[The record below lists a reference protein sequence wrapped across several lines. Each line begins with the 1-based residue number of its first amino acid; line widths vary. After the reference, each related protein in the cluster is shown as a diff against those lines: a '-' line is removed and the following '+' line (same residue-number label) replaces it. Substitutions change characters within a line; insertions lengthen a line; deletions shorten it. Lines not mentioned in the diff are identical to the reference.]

1 MICLFVCLF
10 IWTMIVSSMYIV
22 CWDLRTLR
30 IKCFN
35 RVLILFP
42 ALLSHIWINMFHIS
56 DNTSSYVTR
65 SLGCHLTSRKPL
77 RLVVPSPKFLLRPA
91 ELVLSIR
98 SGRLH
103 LAFATGPDPT
113 PAQSKPGTKWWK
125 TRGRA
130 SAGSIR
136 CTQPGSPAAVAG
148 GQPQEPAQVPAPWKN
163 EAGPEVLHAG
173 CGCRVWTR
181 GTRWCLEVWWC
192 QEPQSPKEGV
202 TNLAQG
208 TSRSGLP
215 KRSQLFSLSL
225 RMQRGK
231 QGRVFQPC
239 LWLQLF

>member
-10 IWTMIVSSMYIV
+10 IWTMIVSSTYVV

-30 IKCFN
+30 IKCFKH
-35 RVLILFP
+35 VLILFP
-42 ALLSHIWINMFHIS
+42 GLLSHIWINMFHIS

-77 RLVVPSPKFLLRPA
+77 RLVVPPPKFLLRTA
-91 ELVLSIR
+91 GLVLSIR

-103 LAFATGPDPT
+103 LAFATGPDPA
-113 PAQSKPGTKWWK
+113 PAKSKPGTTWWK

-148 GQPQEPAQVPAPWKN
+148 GSSRSQRGCQLRERMRLDQMYCMQAAGTVSGQGEHGGAWKSGDARSHRAPKRESQTWLREPRDL
-163 EAGPEVLHAG
+163 G
-173 CGCRVWTR
+173 
-181 GTRWCLEVWWC
+181 
-192 QEPQSPKEGV
+192 SPKG
-202 TNLAQG
+202 
-208 TSRSGLP
+208 RS
-215 KRSQLFSLSL
+215 SSFSSHK
-225 RMQRGK
+225 RGK